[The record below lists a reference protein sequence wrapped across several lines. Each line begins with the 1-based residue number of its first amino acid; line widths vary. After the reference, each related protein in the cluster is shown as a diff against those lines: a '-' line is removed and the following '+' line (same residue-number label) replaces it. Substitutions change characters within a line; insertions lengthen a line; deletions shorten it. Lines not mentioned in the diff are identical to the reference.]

1 MSGVLAQSAHS
12 PQNVRVEP
20 SASPPLWRV
29 GFTHPTHPF
38 CYPAA
43 GHSAPHPTGT
53 TINPSTL
60 FPHSFSLPRTKT
72 TAVIAHK
79 PDTNSPYHFF
89 LIRLFQLHHLVHGLL
104 CAASPACSICI
115 TCCLLAAPTASAVSP
130 GITAAHAPR
139 RLRQV
144 VCFIIYLRRLLK
156 TKTAKVYSAWARA
169 DCAGEKT
176 YFAIHPHACLARH
189 PRKNQSVNTLRNHGY
204 FCNRSWCG
212 IDTPSHICEHRG
224 AA

>member
-60 FPHSFSLPRTKT
+60 FPHSFTLPRTKT

-104 CAASPACSICI
+104 VRGVARLQHLHHM
-115 TCCLLAAPTASAVSP
+115 LLAGRTHCRGGVTGYH
-130 GITAAHAPR
+130 GITRPAQVAAGCLFHDLSPLDNKKVCQIIFSLGTGGLRGRVCISKR
-139 RLRQV
+139 R
-144 VCFIIYLRRLLK
+144 
-156 TKTAKVYSAWARA
+156 
-169 DCAGEKT
+169 
-176 YFAIHPHACLARH
+176 H
-189 PRKNQSVNTLRNHGY
+189 QSPDDHK
-204 FCNRSWCG
+204 
-212 IDTPSHICEHRG
+212 P
-224 AA
+224 

>member
-60 FPHSFSLPRTKT
+60 FPHSFTLPRTKT

-104 CAASPACSICI
+104 VRGVARLQHLHHM
-115 TCCLLAAPTASAVSP
+115 LLAGRTHCRGGVTGYH
-130 GITAAHAPR
+130 GITRPAQVAAGCLFHDLSP
-139 RLRQV
+139 LDMKK
-144 VCFIIYLRRLLK
+144 Y
-156 TKTAKVYSAWARA
+156 AKLYSAWARA
-169 DCAGEKT
+169 DCAGECAYLKD
-176 YFAIHPHACLARH
+176 
-189 PRKNQSVNTLRNHGY
+189 
-204 FCNRSWCG
+204 G
-212 IDTPSHICEHRG
+212 INPQTTTSHDPTG
-224 AA
+224 G

>member
-60 FPHSFSLPRTKT
+60 FPHSFTLPRTKT

-104 CAASPACSICI
+104 VRGVARLQHLHHM
-115 TCCLLAAPTASAVSP
+115 LLAGRTHCRGGVTGYHGIIRPAQVSAGCLFHDLSP
-130 GITAAHAPR
+130 
-139 RLRQV
+139 LV
-144 VCFIIYLRRLLK
+144 NK
-156 TKTAKVYSAWARA
+156 KSANLSATWERA
-169 DCAGEKT
+169 DCAGESASLKD
-176 YFAIHPHACLARH
+176 
-189 PRKNQSVNTLRNHGY
+189 
-204 FCNRSWCG
+204 G
-212 IDTPSHICEHRG
+212 INPQTTTSHVPTG
-224 AA
+224 G

>member
-60 FPHSFSLPRTKT
+60 FPHSFTLPRTKT

-104 CAASPACSICI
+104 VRGVARLQHLHHM
-115 TCCLLAAPTASAVSP
+115 LLAGRTHCRGGVTGYH
-130 GITAAHAPR
+130 GITRPA
-139 RLRQV
+139 QV
-144 VCFIIYLRRLLK
+144 SAGCLFHDLSPLDMK
-156 TKTAKVYSAWARA
+156 KSAKVYSAWARA
-169 DCAGEKT
+169 DCAGGTCAK
-176 YFAIHPHACLARH
+176 LAQVQCY
-189 PRKNQSVNTLRNHGY
+189 PMASAYPQTKNTCARPGFEGTNATLRDI
-204 FCNRSWCG
+204 F
-212 IDTPSHICEHRG
+212 
-224 AA
+224 A

>member
-60 FPHSFSLPRTKT
+60 FPHSFTLPRTKT

-89 LIRLFQLHHLVHGLL
+89 LIRLAQLQHCINGLLVRGVARLQHLHHM
-104 CAASPACSICI
+104 
-115 TCCLLAAPTASAVSP
+115 LLAGRTHCLGGFTRYHGIARPAQIAAGCLFQDLSP
-130 GITAAHAPR
+130 LAM
-139 RLRQV
+139 
-144 VCFIIYLRRLLK
+144 K
-156 TKTAKVYSAWARA
+156 KSAKVYSAWARA

>member
-60 FPHSFSLPRTKT
+60 FPHSFTLPRTKT

-104 CAASPACSICI
+104 VRGVARLQHLHHM
-115 TCCLLAAPTASAVSP
+115 LLAGRTHCRGGFTRYHGIARPAQVAAGCLFHDLAPLDNEKVCQSIFGLGTGGVRGQVCISKRRHQLPSDHKPCSNRRRAVVNRP
-130 GITAAHAPR
+130 PALHYNCHA
-139 RLRQV
+139 Q
-144 VCFIIYLRRLLK
+144 
-156 TKTAKVYSAWARA
+156 
-169 DCAGEKT
+169 
-176 YFAIHPHACLARH
+176 PHG
-189 PRKNQSVNTLRNHGY
+189 RK
-204 FCNRSWCG
+204 
-212 IDTPSHICEHRG
+212 
-224 AA
+224 